1 MMTLIM
7 KIIKGMIN
15 MVIKIG
21 VTVIIT
27 EINGSSMIIK
37 NIYEN
42 IDNNDYQNDNSK
54 QWEKQY

>member
-1 MMTLIM
+1 MTLIM

-27 EINGSSMIIK
+27 EINGSSIIIK

-54 QWEKQY
+54 QWEKH

>member
-1 MMTLIM
+1 MTLIM

-27 EINGSSMIIK
+27 EINGSSIIIK

>member
-1 MMTLIM
+1 MMTLIT

-27 EINGSSMIIK
+27 EINGSSIIIK

-54 QWEKQY
+54 Q